1 MQDELQADYI
11 IVGAGSAGCA
21 LANRL
26 RADGRAIV
34 LLLEA
39 GGDDRPRR
47 KRGQFLSNINDPR
60 LRWSCADDQGTKV
73 NRLYTKRRSA
83 AQSVGPPS
91 QRRCMPSCHQ
101 LSLARVSQKYKSTLF
116 LIEGHLFGSSAR
128 GTGGDNWIPD
138 DASGMMR
145 GT

>member
-1 MQDELQADYI
+1 VQDELQADYI

-47 KRGQFLSNINDPR
+47 KRGQFCQHDDPR
-60 LRWSCADDQGTKV
+60 LR
-73 NRLYTKRRSA
+73 
-83 AQSVGPPS
+83 
-91 QRRCMPSCHQ
+91 
-101 LSLARVSQKYKSTLF
+101 
-116 LIEGHLFGSSAR
+116 GS
-128 GTGGDNWIPD
+128 G
-138 DASGMMR
+138 
-145 GT
+145 